1 MKTISLELERAHH
14 ASQMDKKARRKAGK
28 GEEGELWNTCTTN
41 VVQSIVAVCVCVILS
56 PSAGIIMMMMMMIV
70 ELECVI
76 PSPPAGLVV
85 LWASSFSDPEL
96 PALSPRKSLKLK
108 IE

>member
-1 MKTISLELERAHH
+1 
-14 ASQMDKKARRKAGK
+14 MDKKARRKAGK

-41 VVQSIVAVCVCVILS
+41 VVQSIVAVCVYVILS
-56 PSAGIIMMMMMMIV
+56 PSAEIIMMMMMMMIV

-85 LWASSFSDPEL
+85 L
-96 PALSPRKSLKLK
+96 
-108 IE
+108 